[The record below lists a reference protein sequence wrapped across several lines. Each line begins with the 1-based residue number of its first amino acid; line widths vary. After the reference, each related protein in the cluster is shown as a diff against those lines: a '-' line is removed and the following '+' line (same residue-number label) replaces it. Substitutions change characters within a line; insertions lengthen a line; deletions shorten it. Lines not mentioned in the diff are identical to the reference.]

1 MVFKIK
7 IIITAFKEPKTIVQA
22 VTSMEE
28 AVKICLQTYNLNFM
42 DFSITVCAPDDETL
56 KEVIDYDMKRNIDSY
71 EESVF
76 IDIIKDAGK
85 GKPAALNLCLAGGN
99 PDDILVL
106 TDGDVYVS
114 PYALRNLLKSLLQKP
129 NTEKIGAVCGR
140 PVSISDKNTKYGFW
154 SHLLVDMADKV
165 RTECVANGNSIVCS
179 GYLYAFKRSA
189 LPAVR
194 EGHWIDEDIL
204 SDDAFMSY
212 AIEKNGYKID
222 YASDAQVFVKYP
234 DNFKDWISQKARSTG
249 GYNQLQKRGL
259 GPANPMRS
267 FRKEVSGLGSVLKYG
282 VGWVE
287 KMWTIQLIFA
297 RSMLWTRIFWERDV
311 TNKGFKETW
320 GRIESTK

>member
-1 MVFKIK
+1 VK
-7 IIITAFKEPKTIVQA
+7 A
-22 VTSMEE
+22 VTSMED
-28 AVKICLQTYNLNFM
+28 AIKICIETYNLNYM

-56 KEVIDYDMKRNIDSY
+56 KEVIDFDMKRNIDSY
-71 EESVF
+71 EDDVF
-76 IDIIKDAGK
+76 IDILKDKGI
-85 GKPAALNLCLAGGN
+85 GKPAALNMCLAGGN

-106 TDGDVYVS
+106 TDGDCSISKYS
-114 PYALRNLLKSLLQKP
+114 LRNLLNPLLRKP
-129 NTEKIGAVCGR
+129 NIEKIGAVSGR
-140 PVSISDKNTKYGFW
+140 PVSISPRNTKYGFW
-154 SHLLVDMADKV
+154 SHLLTDIADKV
-165 RTECVANGNSIVCS
+165 RTECVAAGNSSVCS

-194 EGHWIDEDIL
+194 EGVWVDESAL
-204 SDDAFMSY
+204 SDDAFISY
-212 AIEKNGYKID
+212 VIEKNGYKID

-249 GYNQLQKRGL
+249 GYDQLKSWGM

-267 FRKEVSGLGSVLKYG
+267 FKKEVSGLGSVWQYG

-287 KMWTIQLIFA
+287 KTQIIQLIFA
-297 RSMLWTRIFWERDV
+297 RSMLWTRIFWERKI